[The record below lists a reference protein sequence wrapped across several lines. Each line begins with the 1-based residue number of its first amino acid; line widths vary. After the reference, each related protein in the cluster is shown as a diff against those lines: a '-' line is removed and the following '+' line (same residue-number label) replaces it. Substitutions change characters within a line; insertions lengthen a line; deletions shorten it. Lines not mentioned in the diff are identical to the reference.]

1 MKRPVIVNMELEDLP
16 ETHTNILKYIE
27 KLETAIYETIEE
39 NLDLADGSNCTLIK
53 LKRSINYD
61 QY

>member
-1 MKRPVIVNMELEDLP
+1 MELEDLP